1 MYDEV
6 YSWFGCCT
14 GTDITDCNVATAC
27 VPSKSMDECLED
39 ESCYGDPLALAWYV
53 TTFLFFFTFDLSYHQ
68 RQYFPSISSTPHR
81 VRASFFSF
89 SYHYAMFQLCNSP
102 DVRFYFWQFYL
113 NSQGLYL
120 YFLAHLLSSTS
131 PRVYSSSVTQFT
143 PERKTTKCSLLSSTV
158 SKTGYYCTVNVG
170 TTLPSNWQPAIYLF
184 YYLRSG

>member
-53 TTFLFFFTFDLSYHQ
+53 TTFIFFLTFDLFYHQ

-81 VRASFFSF
+81 VRASFFF
-89 SYHYAMFQLCNSP
+89 SYHYAVFQLCNP
-102 DVRFYFWQFYL
+102 PHVH
-113 NSQGLYL
+113 L
-120 YFLAHLLSSTS
+120 YFLAILSQFARTLPMLFGPPTFFYQPQEYTSAVLRSSHLGARLSS
-131 PRVYSSSVTQFT
+131 V
-143 PERKTTKCSLLSSTV
+143 
-158 SKTGYYCTVNVG
+158 
-170 TTLPSNWQPAIYLF
+170 LF
-184 YYLRSG
+184 

>member
-53 TTFLFFFTFDLSYHQ
+53 TTFIFFLTFDLFYHQ

-81 VRASFFSF
+81 VRASFFFFISLRSVSIVQSPSCSLIF
-89 SYHYAMFQLCNSP
+89 FGNFISIRKDFAYAFWP
-102 DVRFYFWQFYL
+102 TYF
-113 NSQGLYL
+113 
-120 YFLAHLLSSTS
+120 FLPTS
-131 PRVYSSSVTQFT
+131 RVYFSSVTQFT
-143 PERKTTKCSLLSSTV
+143 PGSKTIKCSFLSSTV
-158 SKTGYYCTVNVG
+158 SKTEYYCTVNLG
-170 TTLPSNWQPAIYLF
+170 TTSLQTGNQQYTSFAH
-184 YYLRSG
+184 LRSG